1 MDSLITSQLLGIAFL
16 RHPIMGLQHQAI
28 KKKNKMTLIFKNKMK
43 MIKIVALMIML
54 CSSTISSFSANT
66 DTLYVSPNPFDS
78 LTVIHFKTVQNDT
91 ISLFVYNY
99 LGKKIRTYFENT
111 FLQSGSY
118 SVNFIVDTLPNGIY
132 FVSLQLQSSS
142 NLSTKAI
149 HSPVGINDNEIAK
162 QNRSLFPN
170 PTTGLLTIPYDGIK
184 KIIVSDVNGHVLK
197 SLTIT
202 SKSVSLVDLNG
213 GTYLI
218 TILSDNEQ
226 IFSTQKI
233 EIIK

>member
-1 MDSLITSQLLGIAFL
+1 MKLSSLI
-16 RHPIMGLQHQAI
+16 
-28 KKKNKMTLIFKNKMK
+28 
-43 MIKIVALMIML
+43 VML
-54 CSSTISSFSANT
+54 CCSAISSFSANT

-91 ISLFVYNY
+91 VSLFIYNY
-99 LGKKIRTYFENT
+99 VGKKIRTYFENT

-118 SVNFIVDTLPNGIY
+118 SENFVADTLPNGIY
-132 FVSLQLQSSS
+132 FVSLQLKSSS

-149 HSPVGINDNEIAK
+149 HSPVGINDNGIAK

-184 KIIVSDVNGHVLK
+184 KIIVTDLNGHVVQNV
-197 SLTIT
+197 TIT
-202 SKSVSLVDLNG
+202 TKTLSLVDLQS
-213 GTYLI
+213 GTYLV
-218 TILSDNEQ
+218 TILSDKDQ

-233 EIIK
+233 ELAK